1 MAYIRKSVA
10 SPGGI
15 SPGSPKP
22 KNANVTILFVEDILS
37 WPTRDAS
44 GIKYEGNFVMKSGAS
59 MIQVYMTAKRQK
71 PGYTGEGE
79 VDEEVIK
86 QTFEGAHPGNS
97 LDIREFIQNC
107 IGKDVV
113 IMSGDCQGS
122 TFDVYGTPCSPMRMK
137 PTGVLDDTRTGHDMV
152 FEQSL
157 GTGYL
162 PALYEGTLS
171 FAAPFAAADENLA
184 LTIANGTRFKIPT
197 DTLGTALDVA
207 SIDHEHGTVLS
218 LIGSGGSDPMVL
230 SGGAATA
237 ATVILKDNTD
247 WAAAENAVIDLKVYK
262 AGATTYLIEQK
273 RA

>member
-1 MAYIRKSVA
+1 MAYTRKSLA
-10 SPGGI
+10 APQGIAPGAA
-15 SPGSPKP
+15 KP
-22 KNANVTILFVEDILS
+22 KNPNVTIIFVDDILT
-37 WPTRDAS
+37 WPVRDDG
-44 GIKYEGNFVMKSGAS
+44 GIKLLGNFVMKSGAS
-59 MIQVYMTAKRQK
+59 MIQVYMTPKKQK
-71 PGYTGEGE
+71 PAYTGEGE
-79 VDEEVIK
+79 VDAEVVPQK
-86 QTFEGAHPGNS
+86 FEASSPGNS
-97 LDIREFIQNC
+97 LDLRELIQNTL
-107 IGKDVV
+107 GKDV
-113 IMSGDCQGS
+113 IILSGDCQGTS
-122 TFDVYGTPCSPMRMK
+122 FDMYGTPCSPLRLK
-137 PTGVLDDTRTGHDMV
+137 PSGVFDDTRTAHDLL
-152 FEQSL
+152 FEQPL
-157 GTGYL
+157 ATGYL